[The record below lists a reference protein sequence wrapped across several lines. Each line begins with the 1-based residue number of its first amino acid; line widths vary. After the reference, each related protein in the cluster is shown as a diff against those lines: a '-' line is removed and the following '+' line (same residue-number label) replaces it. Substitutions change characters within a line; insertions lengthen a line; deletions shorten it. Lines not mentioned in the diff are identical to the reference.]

1 MTVTNKSAYIAA
13 LRAESTRLLDD
24 ANDLCEVAARLAM
37 EIQELEEEGMIP
49 EQPYA
54 IMTCPRCFRETPL
67 TLRQFE
73 ALFTQSYTCFGC
85 GIPYEVKGHARC
97 VR

>member
-1 MTVTNKSAYIAA
+1 
-13 LRAESTRLLDD
+13 
-24 ANDLCEVAARLAM
+24 
-37 EIQELEEEGMIP
+37 MIP
-49 EQPYA
+49 EHPYA

-67 TLRQFE
+67 TLRQLE

-85 GIPYEVKGHARC
+85 GIPYEVKGNVRC